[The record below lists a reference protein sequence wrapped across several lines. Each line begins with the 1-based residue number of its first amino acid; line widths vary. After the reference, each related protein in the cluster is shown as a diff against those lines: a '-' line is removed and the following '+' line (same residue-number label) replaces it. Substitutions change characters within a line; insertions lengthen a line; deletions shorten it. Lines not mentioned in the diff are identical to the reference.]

1 MRVVSVRLDEELYR
15 KLRRRAYAA
24 NLSLSRF
31 LQPLLEDAAYPG
43 GKYVYSGQDELLAIA
58 MQTFAILSSVAS
70 ERSPDAF
77 QRGLA
82 HARDMLDRRGL
93 LGEGQG
99 QGGGR

>member
-31 LQPLLEDAAYPG
+31 LQPMLEDAAFPG
-43 GKYVYSGQDELLAIA
+43 GKYVYSGQDELLGVAL
-58 MQTFAILSSVAS
+58 QTFAILSSVAS
-70 ERSPDAF
+70 EQSPEAF

-93 LGEGQG
+93 LGEEE
-99 QGGGR
+99 GR